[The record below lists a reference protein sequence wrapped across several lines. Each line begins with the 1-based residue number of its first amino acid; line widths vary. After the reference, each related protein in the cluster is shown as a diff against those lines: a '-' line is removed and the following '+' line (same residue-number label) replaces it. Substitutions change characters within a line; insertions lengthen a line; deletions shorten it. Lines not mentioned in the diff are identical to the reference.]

1 MLPHLSSDYST
12 IVYPIEDIILDSTG
26 FISGK
31 SILSHHLP
39 ILYNRY
45 TIYKFRTIYDADL
58 WRNTTCEQ
66 TRQILLERYY
76 DINHNPGPL
85 LLGHYEYG
93 CFSNRYGFYSE
104 TGEISHLYISTPW
117 EHWFYSSLNGTSN
130 EEIFG
135 GHIRAMLD
143 IIERA
148 PTEIS

>member
-1 MLPHLSSDYST
+1 MNVTALDPDETEINTTPAIVVNETELYIRRNNITSNPEELLPHLSSDYST

-76 DINHNPGPL
+76 DINHNPGPCCWGIMNMVAFQIDMAFIL
-85 LLGHYEYG
+85 KQEK
-93 CFSNRYGFYSE
+93 
-104 TGEISHLYISTPW
+104 SHIC
-117 EHWFYSSLNGTSN
+117 
-130 EEIFG
+130 I
-135 GHIRAMLD
+135 
-143 IIERA
+143 
-148 PTEIS
+148 